1 MVTIGDLENNEI
13 ESIHIEGITNI
24 PLIKGEQ
31 GEKGDKGDKG
41 ETNNIKIGTVE
52 TGEKASATLEGESPN
67 QILNLVLPKGD
78 KGEQGEP
85 GIKPVK
91 GIDYF
96 TEEEIQKIK
105 SNILDQVN
113 QFSVLVVKE
122 LPTDNIDDHTIY
134 FIPKA
139 KTEQNDIYD
148 EFIYINN
155 GWEHIGT
162 TEVDLSSYYKKD
174 EIDAKLE
181 AVEGNEV
188 YIGNPAEAPSS
199 AKIIIEDEDFVEG
212 STLGKAEVY
221 VGAEEPTAGEKVW
234 FRKVKNVFNFYNI
247 QTKYP
252 NAKLNTKSNNSFSIT
267 NIGNWA
273 YALLN
278 LNLKPNTIYTLSADV
293 TNSNGA
299 YCGFYIDNNIDGCKN
314 GDKSFKSAITFT
326 TDETGV
332 QTVFAYVNRSATTTA
347 STYTV
352 TFNNVQLE
360 QGSKA
365 TSYEAYIEPQ
375 IYVRNSNGV
384 YEEFTKN
391 DNVILYNNVD
401 GSNEDITLNDN
412 SDNYKYIDIY
422 YRQQDGTYSFIRAL
436 PNTTVALSAPHVTDN
451 GYAIGWAVR
460 NIKISGN
467 KITTATTNRY
477 LFINV
482 VSTNSLSGASKT
494 NNIYITKVVGYK

>member
-96 TEEEIQKIK
+96 TEEEIQEIK

-113 QFSVLVVKE
+113 QFSVLVVEE
-122 LPTDNIDDHTIY
+122 LPTDNIDEHTIY
-134 FIPKA
+134 FLPKT
-139 KTEQNDIYD
+139 KTEQNDVYD

-174 EIDAKLE
+174 EIDTKLE

-188 YIGNPAEAPSS
+188 FVGNEEEAPSS
-199 AKIIIEDEDFVEG
+199 AKIIVEEDDFVEG

-234 FRKVKNVFNFYNI
+234 FRKGKNKFNPNDKTNGYLNI
-247 QTKYP
+247 NGSFTSATDWTCSGFIEINSNKYILSANTTARRVIWCEYDGSMNIIGTRHEVVYGNPIAIVSTNTKYIKVCF
-252 NAKLNTKSNNSFSIT
+252 N
-267 NIGNWA
+267 
-273 YALLN
+273 
-278 LNLKPNTIYTLSADV
+278 
-293 TNSNGA
+293 
-299 YCGFYIDNNIDGCKN
+299 DGT
-314 GDKSFKSAITFT
+314 A
-326 TDETGV
+326 TDI
-332 QTVFAYVNRSATTTA
+332 
-347 STYTV
+347 
-352 TFNNVQLE
+352 QLE

-365 TSYEAYIEPQ
+365 TTYEAYIEPQ
-375 IYVRNSNGV
+375 IFVRNSNGV
-384 YEEFTKN
+384 YEEFAKKSEEVYSTEEQRVGTWIDGKP
-391 DNVILYNNVD
+391 LYRKVVNAQFGTVVQGTETTVEVNLKNVD
-401 GSNEDITLNDN
+401 FILVDKYWLDRKTASSAINQGYVTDALYLGYTSFNN
-412 SDNYKYIDIY
+412 S
-422 YRQQDGTYSFIRAL
+422 
-436 PNTTVALSAPHVTDN
+436 NTTLRFRTKQSWVSNTAI
-451 GYAIGWAVR
+451 YAI
-460 NIKISGN
+460 IEYTK
-467 KITTATTNRY
+467 TTD
-477 LFINV
+477 
-482 VSTNSLSGASKT
+482 
-494 NNIYITKVVGYK
+494 

>member
-96 TEEEIQKIK
+96 TEEEIQEIK

-113 QFSVLVVKE
+113 QFSVLVVEE
-122 LPTDNIDDHTIY
+122 LPNDNIDEHTIY
-134 FIPKA
+134 FVPKT
-139 KTEQNDIYD
+139 KTEQNDVYD

-188 YIGNPAEAPSS
+188 YIGNPAEAPNS
-199 AKIIIEDEDFVEG
+199 AKIIVEEDDFVEG

-221 VGAEEPTAGEKVW
+221 VGAEEPITGEKVW
-234 FRKVKNVFNFYNI
+234 FRKGKNLFNTYSSDISYYLRN
-247 QTKYP
+247 TDKEKYII
-252 NAKLNTKSNNSFSIT
+252 NNSNSIT
-267 NIGNWA
+267 VEGNGITW
-273 YALLN
+273 N
-278 LNLKPNTIYTLSADV
+278 RVEITISNLKPNTKYTINSIV
-293 TNSNGA
+293 TNTTQGYTGLLCDYGNNSVQYVTNKEKFNAKITIVTDENGKVKLQ
-299 YCGFYIDNNIDGCKN
+299 FYTNYSSTTQN
-314 GDKSFKSAITFT
+314 SSAIFS
-326 TDETGV
+326 EIQLEEGEK
-332 QTVFAYVNRSATTTA
+332 ATT
-347 STYTV
+347 Y
-352 TFNNVQLE
+352 
-360 QGSKA
+360 K
-365 TSYEAYIEPQ
+365 AYIEPKLF
-375 IYVRNSNGV
+375 VRNSNGV
-384 YEEFTKN
+384 YEEFTKKSEGLVNYTSYIEFN
-391 DNVILYNNVD
+391 DKVTKIYNCTAYKKDNILFLNIDLEGNFPEGETVLGTIKRKLKLTAF
-401 GSNEDITLNDN
+401 GSGRLRTTN
-412 SDNYKYIDIY
+412 SKIIPATYIGLSEGAF
-422 YRQQDGTYSFIRAL
+422 RVH
-436 PNTTVALSAPHVTDN
+436 TTTT
-451 GYAIGWAVR
+451 G
-460 NIKISGN
+460 
-467 KITTATTNRY
+467 TATT
-477 LFINV
+477 
-482 VSTNSLSGASKT
+482 G
-494 NNIYITKVVGYK
+494 NIILALEE

>member
-96 TEEEIQKIK
+96 TKEEIQKIK

-113 QFSVLVVKE
+113 QFSVLVVEE
-122 LPTDNIDDHTIY
+122 LPTDNIDEHTIY
-134 FIPKA
+134 FVPKT
-139 KTEQNDIYD
+139 KTEQNDVYD

-174 EIDAKLE
+174 EIDTKLE

-188 YIGNPAEAPSS
+188 FVGNEEEAPSS
-199 AKIIIEDEDFVEG
+199 AKIIIEDEDFEE
-212 STLGKAEVY
+212 SLTLGKAEVY

-234 FRKVKNVFNFYNI
+234 FRKGKNVFNSYNI

-314 GDKSFKSAITFT
+314 GNKSFKSVITFT

-332 QTVFAYVNRSATTTA
+332 QNVFAYVNRSATTTA

-375 IYVRNSNGV
+375 IFVRNSNGV
-384 YEEFTKN
+384 YEEFIKKN
-391 DNVILYNNVD
+391 EEVYSTEEQKIGTWIDGKPLYRKTIISNFEVPFVTQVTSYDIRHNISNIDKVVYAEMTD
-401 GSNEDITLNDN
+401 GLKHIPNLSMSGGTTTIDYVSSTMIEIRYINDSWSQRNWYITLE
-412 SDNYKYIDIY
+412 YTK
-422 YRQQDGTYSFIRAL
+422 
-436 PNTTVALSAPHVTDN
+436 TTD
-451 GYAIGWAVR
+451 
-460 NIKISGN
+460 
-467 KITTATTNRY
+467 
-477 LFINV
+477 
-482 VSTNSLSGASKT
+482 
-494 NNIYITKVVGYK
+494 

>member
-384 YEEFTKN
+384 YEEFLKKSEEIYSTEEQRIGTWIDGKPLYRKTIISNFELPFVTQVTSYNIDHNISNIDKVVHVEMTDGLKHIPNLSKAGGTTTIDYVSSTMIEIRYIN
-391 DNVILYNNVD
+391 DSWSSRDWY
-401 GSNEDITLNDN
+401 ITLE
-412 SDNYKYIDIY
+412 YTK
-422 YRQQDGTYSFIRAL
+422 
-436 PNTTVALSAPHVTDN
+436 TTD
-451 GYAIGWAVR
+451 
-460 NIKISGN
+460 
-467 KITTATTNRY
+467 
-477 LFINV
+477 
-482 VSTNSLSGASKT
+482 
-494 NNIYITKVVGYK
+494 

>member
-96 TEEEIQKIK
+96 TEEEIQEIK

-113 QFSVLVVKE
+113 QFSVLVVEE
-122 LPTDNIDDHTIY
+122 LPNDNIDEHTIY
-134 FIPKA
+134 FVPKT
-139 KTEQNDIYD
+139 KTEQNDVYD

-199 AKIIIEDEDFVEG
+199 AKIIVEEDDFVEG

-234 FRKVKNVFNFYNI
+234 LKNDD
-247 QTKYP
+247 
-252 NAKLNTKSNNSFSIT
+252 NS
-267 NIGNWA
+267 
-273 YALLN
+273 
-278 LNLKPNTIYTLSADV
+278 
-293 TNSNGA
+293 
-299 YCGFYIDNNIDGCKN
+299 
-314 GDKSFKSAITFT
+314 
-326 TDETGV
+326 
-332 QTVFAYVNRSATTTA
+332 
-347 STYTV
+347 
-352 TFNNVQLE
+352 
-360 QGSKA
+360 
-365 TSYEAYIEPQ
+365 

-384 YEEFTKN
+384 YEKFTKKSEEVYSTEEQKIGTWIDGKPLYRKTIISNFEVPFVTQVTSYDIRHNISNIDKVVYAEMTDGLKHIPNLSMSGGTTTIDYVSSTMIEIRYIN
-391 DNVILYNNVD
+391 DSWSQRNWY
-401 GSNEDITLNDN
+401 ITLE
-412 SDNYKYIDIY
+412 YTK
-422 YRQQDGTYSFIRAL
+422 
-436 PNTTVALSAPHVTDN
+436 TTD
-451 GYAIGWAVR
+451 
-460 NIKISGN
+460 
-467 KITTATTNRY
+467 
-477 LFINV
+477 
-482 VSTNSLSGASKT
+482 
-494 NNIYITKVVGYK
+494 

>member
-1 MVTIGDLENNEI
+1 MSKFTDFLNLFMWDSIEDSEEEFNIDKALNDNWKKIDTKVKTHVTSVNEEINNFKE
-13 ESIHIEGITNI
+13 
-24 PLIKGEQ
+24 
-31 GEKGDKGDKG
+31 
-41 ETNNIKIGTVE
+41 ETNQKIENIQALPTGGTKGQVLTKQSETNGDANWEDIEANEVFIG
-52 TGEKASATLEGESPN
+52 N
-67 QILNLVLPKGD
+67 
-78 KGEQGEP
+78 
-85 GIKPVK
+85 
-91 GIDYF
+91 
-96 TEEEIQKIK
+96 EEE
-105 SNILDQVN
+105 
-113 QFSVLVVKE
+113 
-122 LPTDNIDDHTIY
+122 
-134 FIPKA
+134 
-139 KTEQNDIYD
+139 
-148 EFIYINN
+148 
-155 GWEHIGT
+155 
-162 TEVDLSSYYKKD
+162 
-174 EIDAKLE
+174 
-181 AVEGNEV
+181 
-188 YIGNPAEAPSS
+188 APET
-199 AKIIIEDEDFVEG
+199 AKIIVEDEDFEESAG
-212 STLGKAEVY
+212 LSKAEIF

>member
-13 ESIHIEGITNI
+13 ESIHIDGITNI

-96 TEEEIQKIK
+96 TEEEIQEIK

-113 QFSVLVVKE
+113 QFSVLVVEE
-122 LPTDNIDDHTIY
+122 LPNDNIDEHTIY
-134 FIPKA
+134 FVPKT
-139 KTEQNDIYD
+139 KTEQNDVYD

-174 EIDAKLE
+174 EIDTKLE

-188 YIGNPAEAPSS
+188 FVGNEEEAPET
-199 AKIIIEDEDFVEG
+199 AKIIIEDEDFEESAG
-212 STLGKAEVY
+212 LSKAEVY
-221 VGAEEPTAGEKVW
+221 VGAEEPTTGEKVW
-234 FRKVKNVFNFYNI
+234 LRKGKNVFNFYNI

-332 QTVFAYVNRSATTTA
+332 QNVFAYVNRSATTTA

-375 IYVRNSNGV
+375 IFVRNSNGV
-384 YEEFTKN
+384 YEEFIKKEISNYSYSYKGLEINATKN
-391 DNVILYNNVD
+391 NNIVTLTIN
-401 GSNEDITLNDN
+401 GSITEKFLKNTFYDIEIDSNITPNAEVND
-412 SDNYKYIDIY
+412 SIY
-422 YRQQDGTYSFIRAL
+422 TSANIGGMIRI
-436 PNTTVALSAPHVTDN
+436 TTN
-451 GYAIGWAVR
+451 
-460 NIKISGN
+460 N
-467 KITTATTNRY
+467 KIRIYPWADFNSGLGIRY
-477 LFINV
+477 TLTYLI
-482 VSTNSLSGASKT
+482 
-494 NNIYITKVVGYK
+494 

>member
-91 GIDYF
+91 GTDYF
-96 TEEEIQKIK
+96 TEEEIQEIK

-113 QFSVLVVKE
+113 QFSVLVVEE

-134 FIPKA
+134 FVPKV
-139 KTEQNDIYD
+139 KTEQNDVYD

-174 EIDAKLE
+174 EIDKKLE

-188 YIGNPAEAPSS
+188 FVGNEEEAPSS
-199 AKIIIEDEDFVEG
+199 AKIIVEDEDFEED

-221 VGAEEPTAGEKVW
+221 VGAEEPTTGEKVW
-234 FRKVKNVFNFYNI
+234 FNKN
-247 QTKYP
+247 K
-252 NAKLNTKSNNSFSIT
+252 NS
-267 NIGNWA
+267 
-273 YALLN
+273 
-278 LNLKPNTIYTLSADV
+278 
-293 TNSNGA
+293 
-299 YCGFYIDNNIDGCKN
+299 
-314 GDKSFKSAITFT
+314 
-326 TDETGV
+326 
-332 QTVFAYVNRSATTTA
+332 
-347 STYTV
+347 
-352 TFNNVQLE
+352 
-360 QGSKA
+360 
-365 TSYEAYIEPQ
+365 

-384 YEEFTKN
+384 YEEFAKKSEEAYSTEEVKIGTWIDGKPLYKKVLKIN
-391 DNVILYNNVD
+391 NIRIDNSTIIITNILNMDTLINAEGLFIN
-401 GSNEDITLNDN
+401 GSNGIYSPYPIYSGTNFLQM
-412 SDNYKYIDIY
+412 YIS
-422 YRQQDGTYSFIRAL
+422 QDGTKIGFTGNDSW
-436 PNTTVALSAPHVTDN
+436 SA
-451 GYAIGWAVR
+451 
-460 NIKISGN
+460 NI
-467 KITTATTNRY
+467 NRTH
-477 LFINV
+477 LFILEY
-482 VSTNSLSGASKT
+482 TKT
-494 NNIYITKVVGYK
+494 TD

>member
-96 TEEEIQKIK
+96 TEEEIQEIK

-113 QFSVLVVKE
+113 QFSVLVVEE
-122 LPTDNIDDHTIY
+122 LPNDNIDEHTIY
-134 FIPKA
+134 FVPKT
-139 KTEQNDIYD
+139 KTEQNDVYD

-188 YIGNPAEAPSS
+188 YIGNPAEAPNS
-199 AKIIIEDEDFVEG
+199 AKIIVEEDDFVEG

-221 VGAEEPTAGEKVW
+221 VGAEEPTTGEKVW
-234 FRKVKNVFNFYNI
+234 FRKGKNYLDISKVKSRTTY
-247 QTKYP
+247 
-252 NAKLNTKSNNSFSIT
+252 
-267 NIGNWA
+267 G
-273 YALLN
+273 
-278 LNLKPNTIYTLSADV
+278 
-293 TNSNGA
+293 
-299 YCGFYIDNNIDGCKN
+299 
-314 GDKSFKSAITFT
+314 ITFT
-326 TDETGV
+326 PTDTGIKISG
-332 QTVFAYVNRSATTTA
+332 TAEDTYAYGGSICIDLKKGK
-347 STYTV
+347 TYTLYGNNAGSTLKLELKKGTTIIATVKTSNNKITFTPNDDVNLV
-352 TFNNVQLE
+352 TFILE
-360 QGSKA
+360 GIVKGTTYNYEISNLQIGPGSKA
-365 TSYEAYIEPQ
+365 APYEHYIEQ
-375 IYVRNSNGV
+375 KLFVRNSNGV
-384 YEEFTKN
+384 YEEFIKKSEEVYSTEEQVIGTWIDGKPLYRKVVEMGNMTK
-391 DNVILYNNVD
+391 
-401 GSNEDITLNDN
+401 
-412 SDNYKYIDIY
+412 DNYKMKAHNIQNMKYARIVDVSMQRGNQSSGNFQLFSVGNVGGKYNDTQVGFDTYIDSNCVY
-422 YRQQDGTYSFIRAL
+422 VYCNGDRTLFVGTAIIEYTK
-436 PNTTVALSAPHVTDN
+436 TTD
-451 GYAIGWAVR
+451 
-460 NIKISGN
+460 
-467 KITTATTNRY
+467 
-477 LFINV
+477 
-482 VSTNSLSGASKT
+482 
-494 NNIYITKVVGYK
+494 

>member
-113 QFSVLVVKE
+113 QFNVLVVEE

-134 FIPKA
+134 FVPKV
-139 KTEQNDIYD
+139 KTEQNDVYD

-174 EIDAKLE
+174 EIDKKLE

-188 YIGNPAEAPSS
+188 FVGNEEEAPSS
-199 AKIIIEDEDFVEG
+199 AKIIVEDEDFEESAG
-212 STLGKAEVY
+212 LSKAEVY
-221 VGAEEPTAGEKVW
+221 VGAEEPTTGEKVW
-234 FRKVKNVFNFYNI
+234 FRKGKNYLDISKLKSRTTYGITFEPTATGIKITGTAQDVYAYGGSVSVELKKGKTYTLYGNNAGSTLKLELKKGTTIIATVK
-247 QTKYP
+247 T
-252 NAKLNTKSNNSFSIT
+252 SNN
-267 NIGNWA
+267 
-273 YALLN
+273 
-278 LNLKPNTIYTLSADV
+278 K
-293 TNSNGA
+293 
-299 YCGFYIDNNIDGCKN
+299 
-314 GDKSFKSAITFT
+314 ITFT
-326 TDETGV
+326 PNDD
-332 QTVFAYVNRSATTTA
+332 VNL
-347 STYTV
+347 V
-352 TFNNVQLE
+352 TFILE
-360 QGSKA
+360 GIVKGTTYNYEISNLQIEPGSKA
-365 TSYEAYIEPQ
+365 APYEHYIEQ
-375 IYVRNSNGV
+375 KLFVRNSNGV
-384 YEEFTKN
+384 YEELYNKEQINTLIN
-391 DNVILYNNVD
+391 RSSVGYSEVLYSDSTGVVAGSAGNAVILSKSVSNYAAILVVHQKGSCVVNNKLNTQNY
-401 GSNEDITLNDN
+401 GYGINIHWFNEGLAGTFYDN
-412 SDNYKYIDIY
+412 
-422 YRQQDGTYSFIRAL
+422 
-436 PNTTVALSAPHVTDN
+436 TV
-451 GYAIGWAVR
+451 Y
-460 NIKISGN
+460 
-467 KITTATTNRY
+467 
-477 LFINV
+477 
-482 VSTNSLSGASKT
+482 
-494 NNIYITKVVGYK
+494 KVVGLCKL

>member
-13 ESIHIEGITNI
+13 ESIHIDGITNI

-96 TEEEIQKIK
+96 TEEEIQEIK

-113 QFSVLVVKE
+113 QFSVLVVEE
-122 LPTDNIDDHTIY
+122 LPTDNIDEHTIY
-134 FIPKA
+134 FVPKT
-139 KTEQNDIYD
+139 KTEQNDVYD

-174 EIDAKLE
+174 EIDTKLE

-188 YIGNPAEAPSS
+188 FVGNEKEAPSS
-199 AKIIIEDEDFVEG
+199 AKIIVEEDDFVEG

-221 VGAEEPTAGEKVW
+221 VGAEEPTTGEKVW
-234 FRKVKNVFNFYNI
+234 FNKN
-247 QTKYP
+247 K
-252 NAKLNTKSNNSFSIT
+252 NS
-267 NIGNWA
+267 
-273 YALLN
+273 
-278 LNLKPNTIYTLSADV
+278 
-293 TNSNGA
+293 
-299 YCGFYIDNNIDGCKN
+299 
-314 GDKSFKSAITFT
+314 
-326 TDETGV
+326 
-332 QTVFAYVNRSATTTA
+332 
-347 STYTV
+347 
-352 TFNNVQLE
+352 
-360 QGSKA
+360 
-365 TSYEAYIEPQ
+365 

-384 YEEFTKN
+384 YEEFAKKSEEVYSTEEQRIGTWIDGKP
-391 DNVILYNNVD
+391 LYRKVL
-401 GSNEDITLNDN
+401 SL
-412 SDNYKYIDIY
+412 
-422 YRQQDGTYSFIRAL
+422 
-436 PNTTVALSAPHVTDN
+436 TTPS
-451 GYAIGWAVR
+451 
-460 NIKISGN
+460 
-467 KITTATTNRY
+467 TTNSTKIANFDKT
-477 LFINV
+477 FIIKNYYGNAFISASNQLLPINFYFTDVYKIATYV
-482 VSTNSLSGASKT
+482 VNNSGEIYMKIGSEAYRNQQATLTIEYTKT
-494 NNIYITKVVGYK
+494 TD